1 MIPYPSEKYPE
12 RYKVNI
18 QCEYADLKKIMDF
31 YGKRCGLP
39 WKSKSAEFSFS
50 LYIYKMTPGGV
61 EEFENK
67 IKDLQSVTVSVPPPI
82 AGEEK
87 GSPAEDHGGLGK
99 SKTFPVPEKPDG
111 FFSQDQSTRSETR
124 ASVFPP
130 RSSRKQATPEEIK
143 IAKEISAIID
153 FDVFEPEKLDGLEI
167 KKENKEQEIDI
178 RAKKESPSE
187 QVSAPA
193 VKKQEEIKSK
203 KEQEEIKY
211 NEEQIKINKKSQSA
225 EAD

>member
-1 MIPYPSEKYPE
+1 MITKWEMIPYPSEKYPE

-167 KKENKEQEIDI
+167 KK
-178 RAKKESPSE
+178 
-187 QVSAPA
+187 
-193 VKKQEEIKSK
+193 
-203 KEQEEIKY
+203 
-211 NEEQIKINKKSQSA
+211 
-225 EAD
+225 